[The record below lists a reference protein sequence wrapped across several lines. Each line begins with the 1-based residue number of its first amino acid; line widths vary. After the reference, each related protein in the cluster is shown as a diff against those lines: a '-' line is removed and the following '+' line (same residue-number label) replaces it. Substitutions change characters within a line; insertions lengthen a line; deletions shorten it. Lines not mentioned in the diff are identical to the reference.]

1 MDREKA
7 LLIQAGLIDDGENNA
22 TRRGTPQSLKK
33 KQDEEQAVHR
43 AEAEEAVMVKT
54 EYLRVEGE
62 RIRVE
67 MEAKED
73 ERIRLQ
79 CTVEFRKRAT
89 DSQREGTREETRDE
103 QQIEVDEV
111 QEEGIIQD

>member
-1 MDREKA
+1 MQQE
-7 LLIQAGLIDDGENNA
+7 EEH
-22 TRRGTPQSLKK
+22 RRALKK

-79 CTVEFRKRAT
+79 CTVGQQPQVEREQT
-89 DSQREGTREETRDE
+89 DSLEGTREDDKR
-103 QQIEVDEV
+103 
-111 QEEGIIQD
+111 

>member
-1 MDREKA
+1 MQQE
-7 LLIQAGLIDDGENNA
+7 EEH
-22 TRRGTPQSLKK
+22 RRALKK

-73 ERIRLQ
+73 ERINYSAL
-79 CTVEFRKRAT
+79 
-89 DSQREGTREETRDE
+89 
-103 QQIEVDEV
+103 
-111 QEEGIIQD
+111 

>member
-1 MDREKA
+1 MQQE
-7 LLIQAGLIDDGENNA
+7 EEH
-22 TRRGTPQSLKK
+22 RRALKK

-79 CTVEFRKRAT
+79 CTVEGQQLTSRKRA
-89 DSQREGTREETRDE
+89 DRQSTRRH
-103 QQIEVDEV
+103 
-111 QEEGIIQD
+111 

>member
-1 MDREKA
+1 M
-7 LLIQAGLIDDGENNA
+7 I
-22 TRRGTPQSLKK
+22 
-33 KQDEEQAVHR
+33 
-43 AEAEEAVMVKT
+43 
-54 EYLRVEGE
+54 RVEGE

-79 CTVEFRKRAT
+79 CTVEGQQPQVEREQT

-111 QEEGIIQD
+111 QEEGIIQDKEEEDVGGAEKQLMCMTID